1 MDGRFAVAGLCSL
14 RRLDRLD
21 RLDRLGLLFYLGA
34 LECRSMGWTQG
45 KYFLAGTALPRAIFT
60 QLPRILQLLQL
71 LLDLLTSLLRA
82 LQVLVPQPVLLKVFF
97 FERHLPSEGGAGKF
111 AGVLAFL
118 LVGEVLDR
126 RSGRTWVYS
135 FYPWLGTY
143 LPLLGLRLFLSQF
156 WS

>member
-21 RLDRLGLLFYLGA
+21 RLGLLFYLGA
-34 LECRSMGWTQG
+34 LKCGSMGWTQG
-45 KYFLAGTALPRAIFT
+45 EYLLAGTALPRTVFT

-82 LQVLVPQPVLLKVFF
+82 FQVLVPQPVLLKVFF

-126 RSGRTWVYS
+126 RSGRTWVDS

-143 LPLLGLRLFLSQF
+143 LPLLGLRLFLSHF